1 MIVTTTTQMHA
12 GAATLQLKW
21 KQAQLLAAALC
32 EHQNA
37 YSFTENG
44 TERLCNRLIPEDIHA
59 RVT

>member
-12 GAATLQLKW
+12 VTLQLTW

-44 TERLCNRLIPEDIHA
+44 TKRLLIPEDIHA